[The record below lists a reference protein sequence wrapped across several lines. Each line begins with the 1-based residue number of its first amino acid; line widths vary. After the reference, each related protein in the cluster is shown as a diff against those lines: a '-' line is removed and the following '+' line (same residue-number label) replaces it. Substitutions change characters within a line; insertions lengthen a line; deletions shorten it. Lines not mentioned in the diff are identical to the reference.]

1 MFDTKSKVARMAVA
15 GDPIGEF
22 DALVAGDVTVD
33 RHQLFARLRAERP
46 IFFSDRLQAWV
57 LTRYD
62 DVQRVLKDE
71 ETFLTLVEGP
81 GAPVFGRSLLQ
92 WRGREH
98 NKKAG
103 PVVKR
108 IRSPRAFT
116 EGLDDMVRRV
126 TVTVADQLPLEVAI
140 DLKQSYTMWMPLLVI
155 TELLDIHE
163 GQRFRSWYHAM
174 AQGGV
179 TSISNPHLRD
189 EAFAARAQL
198 REMLEPIVEERR
210 RSPGADLVSDLA
222 VAHYDGE
229 PFPFEEIVATVTFLL
244 TAGVETTERVLA
256 SLFSYLTLDPRQC
269 AVVRERREDATFLQ
283 SLSAEALRCFPPVS
297 GLTRAA
303 ATESRLHDT
312 DIASGD
318 RLVLFLASANRDED
332 HFDRSQAFEAER
344 WVDDPQRQFVSGGK
358 ILPFGAGRHHC
369 AGSRL
374 AATEMVHAIQEL
386 AERVGSLEADGALPP
401 AEGLMLTSPPRLPVI
416 LHAA

>member
-1 MFDTKSKVARMAVA
+1 MAVA
-15 GDPIGEF
+15 VDPMREF
-22 DALVAGDVTVD
+22 DALVAGDLTVD
-33 RHQLFARLRAERP
+33 RHRVFARLRAERP

-57 LTRYD
+57 VTRYD
-62 DVQRVLKDE
+62 DVRRVLEDE
-71 ETFLTLVEGP
+71 DTFLTLVDGP

-103 PVVKR
+103 PVVRR

-116 EGLDDMVRRV
+116 DGLDEMVGRV
-126 TVTVADQLPLEVAI
+126 TVDVADQLPLGVAI
-140 DLKQSYTMWMPLLVI
+140 DLKQRYTMWMPLLVI

-163 GQRFRSWYHAM
+163 GQRFRAWYHAM

-179 TSISNPHLRD
+179 SSISDPRLRD
-189 EAFAARAQL
+189 DAFAARAQL
-198 REMLEPIVEERR
+198 RELLEPIVEQRR
-210 RSPGADLVSDLA
+210 RNPGADLVSDLA
-222 VAHYDGE
+222 VARYDGE

-256 SLFSYLTLDPRQC
+256 SLFRYMTLQPEVW
-269 AVVRERREDATFLQ
+269 AVVRERREDRTFLQ

-303 ATESRLHDT
+303 ATEARLDGV
-312 DIASGD
+312 DVAPGD
-318 RLVLFLASANRDED
+318 RLVVFLASANRDED
-332 HFDRSQAFEAER
+332 HFDHSQAFEPER
-344 WVDDPQRQFVSGGK
+344 WIDDPQRQFVTGGK

-374 AATEMVHAIQEL
+374 AATEMVHAIHVL
-386 AERVGSLEADGALPP
+386 AERVGWLEADGTLPP

-416 LHAA
+416 LHGA